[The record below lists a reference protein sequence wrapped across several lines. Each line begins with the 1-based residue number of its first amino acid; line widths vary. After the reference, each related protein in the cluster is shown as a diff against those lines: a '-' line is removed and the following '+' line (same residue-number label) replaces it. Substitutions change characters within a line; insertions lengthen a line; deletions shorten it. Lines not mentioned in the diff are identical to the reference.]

1 MERVQNSARTAS
13 ATSFRKPP
21 LSDKSAISEISDRLD
36 LEHTY
41 LREEIER
48 AHTHSAV
55 IGQSAAIRGVL
66 RKVEQVAPMDSAVLI
81 LGETGTGKELIART
95 VHELSRRHD
104 RQMIRVNC
112 AAMPATLI
120 ESELF
125 GREKGAY
132 TGALSREIGRFE
144 LADRST
150 IFLDEIGEMPLEVQA
165 KLLRV
170 LQDGEFERLGSS
182 KTIRVNARVIA
193 ATNRDLRS
201 AVRDGKFREDLYY
214 RLNVFPIEIPPLRE
228 RREDIPALIWHS
240 IKKLCKQ
247 MGIEIDSIHPLTM
260 QALQEYSWPGNV
272 RELGNLI
279 ERYLILNRGPVFRAE
294 VPRTDRPT
302 LLVGERLE
310 DVERHHILTILRR
323 TNWRIRGRDG
333 AAEIL
338 GIKPTTLEARM
349 KKLGITRSQES
360 VKLRSESFKMDGE
373 RNIA

>member
-1 MERVQNSARTAS
+1 MERIQNSPKTVGAAP
-13 ATSFRKPP
+13 FRKP
-21 LSDKSAISEISDRLD
+21 LLVEKTTVSATNERLD
-36 LEHTY
+36 LEQTY

-48 AHTHSAV
+48 AHTHNAV
-55 IGQSAAIRGVL
+55 IGQSTAIRDVL

-95 VHELSRRHD
+95 IHELSRRRD

-125 GREKGAY
+125 GRERGAY

-144 LADRST
+144 LADRSS

-182 KTIRVNARVIA
+182 RTIHVNARIIA
-193 ATNRDLRS
+193 ATNRDLLA
-201 AVRDGKFREDLYY
+201 AVGKGNFREDLYY
-214 RLNVFPIEIPPLRE
+214 RLNVFPIEIPPLRK
-228 RREDIPALIWHS
+228 RREDIPALTWHS

-247 MGIEIDSIHPLTM
+247 MGIEIDSIHPATM
-260 QALQEYSWPGNV
+260 RALQEYSWPGNV
-272 RELGNLI
+272 RELANLI

-294 VPRTDRPT
+294 IPQASRPS

-310 DVERHHILTILRR
+310 DVERHHIVTILRR
-323 TNWRIRGRDG
+323 TNWRIRGREG
-333 AAEIL
+333 TAEIL

-349 KKLGITRSQES
+349 KKLGITRPQEF
-360 VKLRSESFKMDGE
+360 VRQRDESFNLDSQ